1 MKDEIKKAITD
12 LIYTADAKPRTTFTD
27 GSPLEKKIQLI
38 DDAVTKVLNIINSQP
53 RKICWWSIE
62 DVESQMRQINLDRID
77 FGQEP
82 IHLTRDDK
90 NAILDMI
97 EEGFDANYGITWDS
111 VNDAIIDYLDEI
123 EDEIET
129 RYITNKTDTNQQ
141 KQSD

>member
-62 DVESQMRQINLDRID
+62 DVEIQMRQINLDRID

-82 IHLTRDDK
+82 IHLTSDDK
-90 NAILDMI
+90 NTILDMI

-129 RYITNKTDTNQQ
+129 RYI
-141 KQSD
+141 